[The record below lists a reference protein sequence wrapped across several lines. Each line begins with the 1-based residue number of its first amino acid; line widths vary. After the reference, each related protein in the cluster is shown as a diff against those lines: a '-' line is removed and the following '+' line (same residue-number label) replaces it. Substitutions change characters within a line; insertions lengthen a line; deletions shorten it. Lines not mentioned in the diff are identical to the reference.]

1 LRSLYI
7 LDAPASFREEL
18 SPSQNEVPD
27 LDAARIDVSYVC
39 FVVPYVDLERPM
51 DWIAEQS
58 QFWES
63 LATAH
68 WEHGQLRT
76 LGYPSLWDLGY
87 PRVNPAEFFPL
98 EPSYVE
104 DAFVNLVS
112 SAWWFEIRYR
122 PDLSP
127 MHAFSMDVCDL
138 GIGIMVAGK
147 SALIDQLRREARTL
161 YRNYAVHELLEET
174 PKSICKMLG
183 INSF

>member
-1 LRSLYI
+1 MRNFYI
-7 LDAPASFREEL
+7 VDAPASCHEEL
-18 SPSQNEVPD
+18 SLSHIVIPE
-27 LDAARIDVSYVC
+27 LDAIRIAVSYVC

-58 QFWES
+58 LFWES

-87 PRVNPAEFFPL
+87 PRANPAKFFPL
-98 EPSYVE
+98 ERSYVQ
-104 DAFVNLVS
+104 DAFLNLAS

-127 MHAFSMDVCDL
+127 LHAFSMDVCDL
-138 GIGIMVAGK
+138 GIGITVAGT
-147 SALIDQLRREARTL
+147 SAFVDDLEREVRDL
-161 YRNYAVHELLEET
+161 YRNYLVQELLDET
-174 PKSICKMLG
+174 AGSICSHLG
-183 INSF
+183 FPSF